1 MTRNRY
7 CWRKS
12 CSGRTRWARA
22 GCRGWALLEEE
33 QRPAQHPGPAPSAQC
48 PAPRPAP
55 RPSSHPCS
63 QALSQ
68 ALSQAGRLSSSEGEQ
83 PAPAER
89 VAKLLASSALLPL
102 SSPQLWQQQGEECV
116 SLWRFHPFDPSQ
128 AITWRWGFC
137 LAYVSVF

>member
-1 MTRNRY
+1 MTRNWY

-33 QRPAQHPGPAPSAQC
+33 QRPAQHPGPAPSAQAQRPG
-48 PAPRPAP
+48 PAL

-68 ALSQAGRLSSSEGEQ
+68 AGCLSLEGEQ
-83 PAPAER
+83 PVPAER
-89 VAKLLASSALLPL
+89 AAKLLASSALLPL
-102 SSPQLWQQQGEECV
+102 SPPQLWQQQGEECV

>member
-1 MTRNRY
+1 M
-7 CWRKS
+7 
-12 CSGRTRWARA
+12 
-22 GCRGWALLEEE
+22 
-33 QRPAQHPGPAPSAQC
+33 QRPDAVGAGGLPRLGTAGGRAEAGPGSAPRPSTQRPVPRPSAQAQAQAQC
-48 PAPRPAP
+48 PAP

-68 ALSQAGRLSSSEGEQ
+68 AGCLSLEGEQ

-89 VAKLLASSALLPL
+89 AAKLLASSALLPL
-102 SSPQLWQQQGEECV
+102 SPPQLWQQQGEECV